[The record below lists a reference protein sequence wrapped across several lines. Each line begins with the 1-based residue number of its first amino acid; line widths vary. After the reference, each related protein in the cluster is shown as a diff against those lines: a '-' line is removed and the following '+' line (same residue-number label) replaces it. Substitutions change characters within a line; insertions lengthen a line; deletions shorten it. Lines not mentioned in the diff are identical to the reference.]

1 MLITSNYFLYNI
13 DIAKYIFLIIY
24 YVAFIMVTH
33 MRNIFVDSLKQTPIE
48 EQKLEIVERKGLG
61 HPDSICDAI
70 MDQVSV
76 KLSQEY
82 LDKIGTIMHHNVDK
96 SLLVAGEAEIRFG
109 GGLIKQPMNLV
120 IGDRATF
127 EADGIKIPVKEIAVQ
142 TAKEWFK
149 KNLRFVDPEKHVRYQ
164 VELKP
169 GSPELVDI
177 FKRKGRVLEANDT
190 SAALGYAP
198 MSRTENIV
206 LKTERYVNSKDFKRK
221 FPETGEDVKVMA
233 FRKNNSLRL
242 TISMPLVDRFIEN
255 EKTYFNKK
263 AEVLEDISNFVKMN
277 TDFENTMIDLNML
290 DVVGRDIGG
299 IYLTVLGTSA
309 ESGDSGEVGRG
320 NRVNG
325 IIPLNRPYCSE
336 AAAGKNPVSHVGKI
350 YNLLTHRIAHQIYQ
364 KVDGLEEVYIWLLS
378 QIGKPIDQPAI
389 AAAQVIMKTGNSLNE
404 IHEDIEEVVNSEL
417 ENIDK
422 FCKDLA
428 EGKIPIC

>member
-1 MLITSNYFLYNI
+1 MLITTDYFLCNI
-13 DIAKYIFLIIY
+13 DIAKYIFLTIY
-24 YVAFIMVTH
+24 YEPSIMVTS

-76 KLSQEY
+76 RLSKEY
-82 LDKIGTIMHHNVDK
+82 LDRIGAIMHHNVDK
-96 SLLVAGEAEIRFG
+96 SLLVAGETEIKFTG
-109 GGLIKQPMNLV
+109 GSVKQPMNLI

-127 EADGIKIPVKEIAVQ
+127 EADGKKIPVKEIAVQ

-190 SAALGYAP
+190 SAAVGYAP

-206 LKTERYVNSKDFKRK
+206 LKTERYVNSKDFKRR

-233 FRKNNSLRL
+233 FRKNNALRL
-242 TISMPLVDRFIEN
+242 TVSMAFVDRFIEN
-255 EKTYFNKK
+255 EKAYFKKK
-263 AEVLEDISNFVKMN
+263 AEVLEDITEFVKTN
-277 TDFENTMIDLNML
+277 ANFENSTIDLNTL
-290 DVVGRDIGG
+290 DIVGRGIGG
-299 IYLTVLGTSA
+299 VYLTVLGTSA

-350 YNLLTHRIAHQIYQ
+350 YNLLTHHIAHQIHH
-364 KVDGLEEVYIWLLS
+364 KVEGLEEVYIWLLS

-404 IHEDIEEVVNSEL
+404 IHKEIEEVVNLEL

-428 EGKIPIC
+428 QGKIPIC